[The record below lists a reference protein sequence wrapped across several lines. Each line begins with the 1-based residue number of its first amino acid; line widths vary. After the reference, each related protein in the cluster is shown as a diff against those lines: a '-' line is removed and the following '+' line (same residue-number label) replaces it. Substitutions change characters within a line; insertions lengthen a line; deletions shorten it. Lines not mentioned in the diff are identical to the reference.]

1 MWERGGCGGANCD
14 GGESLWT
21 AGCLSPNQ
29 QASGGS
35 PAHYQALACEHAS
48 VFDSTGES
56 VPPGAAPDGRVG
68 HARARTRTRSHANKQ
83 ALAQVHPRAE
93 RGHKHAESQAPA
105 RSSATPRA
113 PKNLRGSDAVSG
125 WVAADAGQVP
135 QLGQTP
141 SFTQQRAAKAACARG
156 HTCSSLIHPVRQR
169 PTFDR
174 SGRPGRRQR
183 VFGLVW
189 TGAFVG
195 RRSGGARTIRALQGT
210 DPGRRRSFTIFSF
223 LRPKF
228 GGSYCFLCRVTRN

>member
-21 AGCLSPNQ
+21 AGCLSPKQ

-48 VFDSTGES
+48 VSDSTGVS

-83 ALAQVHPRAE
+83 ALAQVHPRAV

-113 PKNLRGSDAVSG
+113 RRSSQFARKPLRGSDAVWG
-125 WVAADAGQVP
+125 WIAVVLRRTRERFSSWAPRRPAF
-135 QLGQTP
+135 
-141 SFTQQRAAKAACARG
+141 SQQQCA
-156 HTCSSLIHPVRQR
+156 HP
-169 PTFDR
+169 
-174 SGRPGRRQR
+174 
-183 VFGLVW
+183 
-189 TGAFVG
+189 
-195 RRSGGARTIRALQGT
+195 
-210 DPGRRRSFTIFSF
+210 
-223 LRPKF
+223 
-228 GGSYCFLCRVTRN
+228 